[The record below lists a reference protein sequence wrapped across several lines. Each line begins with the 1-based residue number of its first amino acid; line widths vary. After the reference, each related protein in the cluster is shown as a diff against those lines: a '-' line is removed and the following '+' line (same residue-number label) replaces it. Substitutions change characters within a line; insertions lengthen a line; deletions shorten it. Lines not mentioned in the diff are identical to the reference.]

1 MKALLTA
8 VLSRPRYWKLH
19 QDSFTAVPTLG
30 ERWST
35 HRNRTT
41 EDTCLSSVF
50 SLPSIR
56 TWMHL
61 EKILET
67 NLQPGSLPCP
77 HALRNV
83 SGRCVVRTQ
92 SARYLLPSTQTQ
104 TSFPKDGKL
113 LLTPAGALSPAPS
126 PEPAAQARLP
136 QPGSGQ
142 RDSGVRPL
150 RTVILV
156 GNFLTPRTLRC
167 SARLSLVLSARRLG
181 PDGSFPFREG
191 QG

>member
-1 MKALLTA
+1 M
-8 VLSRPRYWKLH
+8 PH
-19 QDSFTAVPTLG
+19 
-30 ERWST
+30 
-35 HRNRTT
+35 
-41 EDTCLSSVF
+41 SSVF
-50 SLPSIR
+50 SLPSVR
-56 TWMHL
+56 TWIHL

-67 NLQPGSLPCP
+67 NLQPGSLPSL

-83 SGRCVVRTQ
+83 SSRYVVRTQ
-92 SARYLLPSTQTQ
+92 SVRYLLPSTQTQ

-113 LLTPAGALSPAPS
+113 LMTPVGALSPAPS

-142 RDSGVRPL
+142 RDSVVRPL

-167 SARLSLVLSARRLG
+167 ALHTYLSSFLRGAWAQREAFLSGKGKGDQLLKIFS
-181 PDGSFPFREG
+181 SFIYSQWKPTPSSSKNIHII
-191 QG
+191 

>member
-1 MKALLTA
+1 M
-8 VLSRPRYWKLH
+8 
-19 QDSFTAVPTLG
+19 
-30 ERWST
+30 
-35 HRNRTT
+35 
-41 EDTCLSSVF
+41 F

-56 TWMHL
+56 TWIHL
-61 EKILET
+61 EKTLET
-67 NLQPGSLPCP
+67 NLQPGSLPCL

-83 SGRCVVRTQ
+83 SSRYVVRTQ
-92 SARYLLPSTQTQ
+92 SVRYLLPSTQTQ

-113 LLTPAGALSPAPS
+113 LMTPVGALSPAPP

-156 GNFLTPRTLRC
+156 GNFLTPRTL
-167 SARLSLVLSARRLG
+167 SLVLCAAPGPRGKLSFQGRARVTSCFRFSAVLFTLS
-181 PDGSFPFREG
+181 GSRPLLLKKY
-191 QG
+191 

>member
-1 MKALLTA
+1 M
-8 VLSRPRYWKLH
+8 PH
-19 QDSFTAVPTLG
+19 
-30 ERWST
+30 
-35 HRNRTT
+35 
-41 EDTCLSSVF
+41 SSVF

-56 TWMHL
+56 TWIHL

-67 NLQPGSLPCP
+67 NLQPGSLPCL

-83 SGRCVVRTQ
+83 SSRYAVRTQ

-126 PEPAAQARLP
+126 PEP
-136 QPGSGQ
+136 GSGQ

-156 GNFLTPRTLRC
+156 GHFLTPRTLRRAPHAC
-167 SARLSLVLSARRLG
+167 LSSFLRSTWAQREAFLSGKGRG
-181 PDGSFPFREG
+181 G
-191 QG
+191 